1 MDRNAIKTLVQ
12 LINPAIQLESAT
24 EDYIPCF
31 LEVKQRVI
39 FTSGPQNTLTSL
51 VMQLSF
57 SIAT

>member
-24 EDYIPCF
+24 EDDIPCF
-31 LEVKQRVI
+31 LDVKQGVI
-39 FTSGPQNTLTSL
+39 FTSGQQNTLTSL
-51 VMQLSF
+51 VMQVSF